1 MPSEVAPPFCEVNG
15 HRNVADKRHKYDD
28 CNPWLQCCCQ
38 VHTGSSNVKDLGA
51 DVEDD
56 SGEDA
61 LDGVGASVHD
71 ACELAGL
78 SVQMEVEVQVQG
90 VHKDIK
96 TDAPA
101 AYSGTPLSNQMYCL
115 CTKISRLMR
124 LQHTTRFNQATRH
137 NVCAQTLTKLICL

>member
-1 MPSEVAPPFCEVNG
+1 LPSEVAPPFCEVNG
-15 HRNVADKRHKYDD
+15 DRNVADKRHKHDD
-28 CNPWLQCCCQ
+28 CNPWLQCCRQ
-38 VHTGSSNVKDLGA
+38 VDTGSSNVKDLGA

-56 SGEDA
+56 SGKDA

-78 SVQMEVEVQVQG
+78 SVQVEVEVQVQC

-101 AYSGTPLSNQMYCL
+101 ETQQVS
-115 CTKISRLMR
+115 TKPPDVMLVHRS
-124 LQHTTRFNQATRH
+124 
-137 NVCAQTLTKLICL
+137 

>member
-15 HRNVADKRHKYDD
+15 HRNVADKCHKHND
-28 CNPWLQCCCQ
+28 CNPWLQGCCQ

-78 SVQMEVEVQVQG
+78 SVQVEIEVQVQR
-90 VHKDIK
+90 VHKDIE

-101 AYSGTPLSNQMYCL
+101 ANDETKLSN
-115 CTKISRLMR
+115 R
-124 LQHTTRFNQATRH
+124 
-137 NVCAQTLTKLICL
+137 QT